1 MQPAYS
7 VIFFTTAA
15 GAGYG
20 LLFILVL
27 NATAVAIPLRP
38 VLLLSGLTLA
48 GLLVTAGLLS
58 STLHLGHPERAW
70 RAFSQWRS
78 SWLSREGVLAV
89 VVYPVAL
96 GWAWLVWSATGRS
109 LTFNLLSLLLALLA
123 ALTVYA
129 TGQIYASL
137 KAVPAWHRA
146 SVPTNYLLLAL
157 MSGAQLMHALQLGLS
172 PRPAASAALVP
183 ASIALAA
190 LGKAWY
196 WWRIDRAPPPST
208 LGSATGL
215 GAFGTV
221 SVLTQPHTEE
231 NYLQREMG
239 FVLARKHAW
248 KLRVLA
254 ALGMFVVP
262 LLAYLAGGLSCTV
275 LGALAMAVGL
285 FIERW
290 LFFAQAK
297 HRVMLFYGGLP

>member
-1 MQPAYS
+1 MHPAYS

-20 LLFILVL
+20 LLFTLVL
-27 NATAVAIPLRP
+27 VATLVAVPLP
-38 VLLLSGLTLA
+38 PALLLGGLALA

-89 VVYPVAL
+89 MVYPVACA
-96 GWAWLVWSATGRS
+96 WAWLVWRAAGRS
-109 LTFNLLSLLLALLA
+109 LTFDLLSLLLAVLA

-157 MSGAQLMHALQLGLS
+157 MSGAQLLQALQLGFLDQ
-172 PRPAASAALVP
+172 PATSAVLVP
-183 ASIALAA
+183 VSIVLAA

-196 WWRIDRAPPPST
+196 WWQIDRAPPPST

-221 SVLTQPHTEE
+221 SVLAQPQTEE

-254 ALGMFVVP
+254 VLGLFGMP
-262 LLAYLAGGLSCTV
+262 LLAYLAGGLGWTV
-275 LGALAMAVGL
+275 VGVLSMAVGL

-297 HRVMLFYGGLP
+297 HRVMLFYGGRL